1 MGAVKSYDRM
11 SLEGGKSIEEVKE
24 ELNFFY
30 ELSSA
35 VGFPVRRNST
45 FESDLTCNGDEKYL
59 FL

>member
-1 MGAVKSYDRM
+1 M

-45 FESDLTCNGDEKYL
+45 FESFFVTLRPNTQLLINIL
-59 FL
+59 